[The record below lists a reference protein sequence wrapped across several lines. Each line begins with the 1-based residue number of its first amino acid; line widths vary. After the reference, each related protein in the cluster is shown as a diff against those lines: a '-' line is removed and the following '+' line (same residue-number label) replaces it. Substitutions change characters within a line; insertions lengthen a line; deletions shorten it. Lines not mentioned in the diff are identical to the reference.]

1 MQAPYPFE
9 TILLEHIT
17 FSDPFIRF
25 LHETVPDSA
34 TVATLAQFGQTVP
47 LLVWQ
52 HTDTLYQLLSGYPQF
67 MAIASLG
74 LARVACQTLPRDV
87 PPLVRYS
94 LQILHDR
101 SSAQASPILHAHLL
115 QQAKQ
120 ELADKDI
127 SSLLALMGYK
137 PQRRTLDELLALLHL
152 SPSTMAALHHGKMA
166 PKAGKLMQFLS
177 HDDQEL
183 VSQLIGRYRVG
194 GSKQHKLIE
203 MTTEL
208 SLRNNI
214 SVRDLL
220 REWIDDYHQGD
231 VRENAPQR
239 FNQLL
244 RMLEALYH
252 PEQTKM
258 ERNFHQILKELA
270 LPDSITIVPSPSFE
284 DESLEMRIRF
294 DDVETFRGKWKTLKM
309 LFQQ

>member
-9 TILLEHIT
+9 TIRLEYIT
-17 FSDPFIRF
+17 FSDHFIRS
-25 LHETVPDSA
+25 LHETVPDPA
-34 TVATLAQFGQTVP
+34 TIANLAQFGQTVP

-52 HTDTLYQLLSGYPQF
+52 RTETLYQLLSGYPQF

-74 LARVACQTLPRDV
+74 LTRVACQTLPRLA

-120 ELADKDI
+120 ELTDTDI
-127 SSLLALMGYK
+127 FSLMVLMGYK
-137 PQRRTLDELLALLHL
+137 RQRRTLDELIALLHL
-152 SPSTMAALHHGKMA
+152 SPSTVTALHHGKMT

-177 HDDQEL
+177 HDEQEL

-208 SLRNNI
+208 RLRNNT

-220 REWIDDYHQGD
+220 REWMDILQGD
-231 VRENAPQR
+231 VQENAPQR
-239 FNQLL
+239 FNELL
-244 RMLEALYH
+244 HMLEALYH
-252 PEQTKM
+252 PEKTKM
-258 ERNFHQILKELA
+258 ESDFHQILKELA

-294 DDVETFRGKWKTLKM
+294 DDVETFQGKWKTMKM